1 MPRRA
6 AHTRVDR
13 SEQVRRTIG
22 IPTCSLALV
31 KRFRIACIEDGKSG
45 EQMLIAMLD
54 TRDRNLAR
62 ARNLMS
68 HPLDRLGAEAATIEA
83 GSA

>member
-1 MPRRA
+1 MARRA
-6 AHTRVDR
+6 AHTRIDR

-31 KRFRIACIEDGKSG
+31 KRFRIACIEDGRTA

-62 ARNLMS
+62 ARNLMT
-68 HPLDRLGAEAATIEA
+68 HPLDRLGAEAAA
-83 GSA
+83 VDA